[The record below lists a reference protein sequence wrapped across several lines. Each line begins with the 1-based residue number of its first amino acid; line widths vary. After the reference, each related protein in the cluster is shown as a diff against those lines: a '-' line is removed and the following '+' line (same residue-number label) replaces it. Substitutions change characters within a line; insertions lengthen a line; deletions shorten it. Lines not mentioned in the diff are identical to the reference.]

1 MASPQNQ
8 NHIVVIYEGFG
19 WSGGEDEKMRERE
32 RDLDLMD
39 LVLLIGQLMEAVQL
53 WGGGA
58 EGGVGG

>member
-19 WSGGEDEKMRERE
+19 WSGGEDEKMRG
-32 RDLDLMD
+32 DLDLMD

-53 WGGGA
+53 WGVERKEELGGDS
-58 EGGVGG
+58 